1 MSENFKIH
9 AIPLAIKTVTR
20 ENLPIYLEQLK
31 ACNVTRVFLCGFGHV
46 EVEEEMTEEFL
57 AHAKYILDTFR
68 ENGIEPCI
76 WLSSFGHGSL
86 LVGASAHPAHGRYTS
101 ITGVDG
107 NISEHGFCPLDDNFR
122 ADYYKG
128 LKKIARLSPS
138 IIMFDDDFRMI
149 SRPGYKMGCFCEKHK
164 KLFFDRVGESVPM
177 DKIDKLVYTGGKS
190 KYRDAYMQGLADGLY
205 LFAEGARAAVDEVD
219 PKIRMGVCTNQE
231 NFDLSGTD
239 IPKLCRT
246 FAGSTK
252 PFTRVCGAAYSFI
265 DVTRSIDMSRLFFHY
280 FKDEGIETF
289 SEGDVYPRPRY
300 NFSCSSKQLE
310 LMNYALVA
318 NGEGN
323 GELNYIFDYYQKPDY
338 ETGYIERY
346 IDSIPRRRELSEM
359 FDGKRAIGVR
369 AYNVRHKIRD
379 LVLPNKVLPDIE
391 TKMMRTANG
400 TSIDY
405 LSKNSIPITFERSE
419 YPTLIV
425 GANAHYIDPSELGR
439 GALLDGYAARVLKE
453 RGIDTGFISGDYCSS
468 YSERYLAEEDVIPNV
483 DNKAHMAIECD
494 SRAEV
499 LTRFVSTG
507 TPSSYRYENA
517 AGQRFYVLAT
527 DVCIMEEKKNFINNY
542 YRQKHM
548 MDAVEWICGKPLP
561 VVSYKN
567 PGLYTLAKQG
577 DDGSMAV
584 FLGNLH
590 FDDILTPTFK
600 LDKGYKKIRFINCD
614 GRLDGDT
621 VYLSRL
627 HGLDYAAFEVK

>member
-1 MSENFKIH
+1 MSNKIH
-9 AIPLAIKTVTR
+9 AIPLSIKTVTK
-20 ENLPIYLEQLK
+20 ENLPIYLKQFK
-31 ACNVTRVFLCGFGHV
+31 SCGITRVFLCGMGHI
-46 EVEEEMTEEFL
+46 ELPEDRTEEKL
-57 AHAKYILDTFR
+57 TLVKYVLDYLR
-68 ENGIEPCI
+68 NNGIEPCL
-76 WLSSFGHGSL
+76 WFCAFGHGST
-86 LVGASAHPAHGRYTS
+86 LVGATPHTGHDKYTS

-122 ADYYKG
+122 RDYYEG
-128 LKKIARLSPS
+128 LKKYASLSPS

-164 KLFFDRVGESVPM
+164 KLFFDRIGENVLMEDIP
-177 DKIDKLVYTGGKS
+177 KLVYTGGKS
-190 KYRDAYMQGLADGLY
+190 KYRDAYMAGLADGLY
-205 LFAEGARAAVDEVD
+205 LFAKGAREVVDEVD
-219 PKIRMGVCTNQE
+219 PTIRMGVCTNQE
-231 NFDLSGTD
+231 NIDLSGTD
-239 IPKLCRT
+239 MATLCRI
-246 FAGSTK
+246 FAGKTK

-310 LMNYALVA
+310 LMNLALVA

-346 IDSIPRRRELSEM
+346 IDSIPNRKALSEM

-369 AYNVRHKIRD
+369 AYNVQHKIQD
-379 LVLPNKVLPDIE
+379 MVLPKEILPDIE

-400 TSIDY
+400 SSIDY
-405 LSKNSIPITFERSE
+405 LSKNSIPITFEDGE

-425 GANAHYIDPSELGR
+425 GANAHYIDLSEIGR

-453 RGIDTGFISGDYCSS
+453 RGVDTGFISGDYTSS
-468 YSERYLAEEDVIPNV
+468 YSEYYVRENDAIPNV

-494 SRAEV
+494 HRAEV
-499 LTRFVSTG
+499 LSRFISTD

-542 YRQKHM
+542 YRQKHL
-548 MDAVEWICGKPLP
+548 MDAVEWIAGKPLP

-567 PGLYTLAKQG
+567 PGLYTLAKRG
-577 DDGSMAV
+577 KDGSMAI

-590 FDDILTPTFK
+590 FDDILTPTLK
-600 LDKGYKKIRFINCD
+600 LDRSYQDIKFINCD

-621 VYLSRL
+621 VYLSKL
-627 HGLDYAAFEVK
+627 HGLDFAAFEVK